1 LFPLPGNHFFPPNE
15 FEPDQIALRVFAN
28 WIMEKNQPDLSMPGV
43 SPAGSS
49 GGKTLFSGMIQS
61 GLVQVSVYPLFPGP
75 EVIIPENR
83 GIIHPV
89 LPDFTS
95 ENRR

>member
-1 LFPLPGNHFFPPNE
+1 MPEFYVGDFMKFHYAESRIFLDSTALCPAFPRTGRLIRQNT
-15 FEPDQIALRVFAN
+15 I
-28 WIMEKNQPDLSMPGV
+28 
-43 SPAGSS
+43 
-49 GGKTLFSGMIQS
+49 FSGMIQS
-61 GLVQVSVYPLFPGP
+61 GFIQGSVYSLFRRQ

-83 GIIHPV
+83 VIIHPV